1 MNLNDAP
8 LLKCTIS
15 IDNHS
20 RIFYYN
26 NVKRIIR
33 QLRDIIYHYRAIFF
47 IVSLALASIVGVI
60 HLFNVSNTQNI
71 ELVTRSSID
80 SARKAFDCLE
90 INTRNTLSATLEAL
104 LTNEEI
110 GALFAARDREKLY
123 LLVHP
128 FFEGIKRRNTVTHM
142 YFLNPEPEKTTFLRV
157 HTPRL
162 YGDRITR
169 VTFDTCIETKEMTF
183 GKELGKTALA
193 LRCVRP
199 FYYKGKLIGYLEL
212 GMQIED
218 FLMVL
223 KRQTGNEFGLLIKKK
238 FLDRSKWASVTS
250 EKGLRYNWDDM
261 KDYLLV
267 STTCDCI
274 QFGDYQEKLAEMD
287 SLPDED
293 LVLGKVTQGD
303 KHFVRGI
310 FPFYDAANR
319 RAGGVFVLKNIA
331 PIFTAIKTQERE
343 IVAMLVIFMGII
355 TFFMIFFHKRAEGE
369 LRKYRSRLE
378 EMVLDATSELRE
390 ANRKLNLEIVEHKRI
405 QAALEGECTARAV
418 AEKKEVEAIKQMERS
433 ARLASIGVMA
443 AGITHEINQ
452 PLNAIKV
459 TADSIQYWHKRNP
472 GTLPEM
478 FIEQLAII
486 SKSVKR
492 IVEIIQHMRTF
503 WVVPHASATEMVN
516 INHAVKN
523 ALSLISQ
530 QLHAHGIK
538 EQVEIETDPLTVEG
552 NLVHFEQIIA
562 NLVVNAL
569 HALDE
574 KEEWDKKIEIATSKD
589 NKKKYAVLIIKD
601 NGPGLPTEDP
611 EKLFDPFFSTHN
623 SGEGMGLGLAIVKRY
638 IDRYNGK
645 IEARNNNDTGATFKI
660 TFPLTE

>member
-1 MNLNDAP
+1 MRQFRD
-8 LLKCTIS
+8 TIY
-15 IDNHS
+15 
-20 RIFYYN
+20 R
-26 NVKRIIR
+26 
-33 QLRDIIYHYRAIFF
+33 YRAIFF
-47 IVSLALASIVGVI
+47 IVGLALASIVGVI
-60 HLFNVSNTQNI
+60 HLFNVSNTQNV

-80 SARKAFDCLE
+80 SARKAFECLE
-90 INTRNTLSATLEAL
+90 LNTRNMLSATLEAL
-104 LTNEEI
+104 LTNEMI
-110 GALFAARDREKLY
+110 AARFAERNREELY
-123 LLVHP
+123 RLVSP
-128 FFEGIKRRNTVTHM
+128 FFEEIKRQNTVTHM

-157 HTPRL
+157 HSPHL
-162 YGDRITR
+162 YGDLVTR
-169 VTFDTCIETKEMTF
+169 VTFDNCIETKEMTF

-212 GMQIED
+212 GVQIED
-218 FLMVL
+218 FFRVL

-238 FLDRSKWASVTS
+238 FLDRSKWASVTR

-261 KDYLLV
+261 KDYLLINA
-267 STTCDCI
+267 TCDCI
-274 QFGDYQEKLAEMD
+274 GVGDYYGKLDEMD
-287 SLPDED
+287 SMPGED
-293 LVLGKVTQGD
+293 LVLGKITQGD

-319 RAGGVFVLKNIA
+319 RVGGVFVLKNIA
-331 PIFTAIKTQERE
+331 PIFIAMKTQERE
-343 IVAMLVIFMGII
+343 IVAMLIIFMGII

-369 LRKYRSRLE
+369 LRKYRNRLE

-390 ANRKLNLEIVEHKRI
+390 ANRKLNLEIVEHKKI
-405 QAALEGECTARAV
+405 QTILEDECKARAE
-418 AEKKEVEAIKQMERS
+418 AEKKEVDAVKQMERS

-478 FIEQLAII
+478 FIEQLGII

-503 WVVPHASATEMVN
+503 WVVPHAHATEMVN
-516 INHAVKN
+516 INKAVKN
-523 ALSLISQ
+523 ALSLIGQ

-538 EQVEIETDPLTVEG
+538 EQVGIETDPLTVEG

-574 KEEWDKKIEIATSKD
+574 KKEKDKKIEITTSRD
-589 NKKKYAVLIIKD
+589 SKKKKAVLIIKD

-638 IDRYNGK
+638 IDRYNGT
-645 IEARNNNDTGATFKI
+645 IEARNNNDTGATFTL
-660 TFPLTE
+660 TFPLTEK